1 MNFTP
6 AEDLLLRG
14 CVSGGERMINGNMGN
29 KDDLSDIER
38 RKQMSVQAV
47 ERTYHEF
54 MKEKEY
60 VILSE

>member
-1 MNFTP
+1 
-6 AEDLLLRG
+6 
-14 CVSGGERMINGNMGN
+14 MINGNMGN